1 MYKLQKKELL
11 ILDSLQIESN
21 KTKDLANKLVN
32 LNLGKK
38 ILIVTDNND
47 SNLELSSRNLQNV
60 KVIKSDGLNVYDLLN
75 SNSVLIDKDA
85 VEKILGRIK

>member
-1 MYKLQKKELL
+1 L